1 MTQDRGLTS
10 IGAPV
15 KASAGPKLE
24 QIMRWLITTL
34 LLVTGAVSNSAP
46 AQSPGPFV
54 RVVALHAVLLASD
67 SNSNEVQNF
76 TLQCPAGYIPTA
88 YSITPAHDDDDFFAE
103 VGRQLIDSNKTAL
116 DRSALTSTAQLDG
129 GGYVVSLITVG
140 EAHHSSWNLE
150 ISLPCVSALVTT
162 DDTLTLVKTTGTAA
176 ARSLTTR
183 TTFCPS
189 DFPVAL
195 GGFSNA
201 DGIWLEPS
209 SAAPVWGTPANP
221 VSLDET
227 VDGQTGPPNGWQAR
241 VFNHFNAPVLFVG
254 YGLCGK
260 APALQTFVYSAPTVP
275 ETAFSIF
282 GAVPDG
288 WTAVG
293 SGFDGGLYGLDKGL
307 DAWMQDGTVVNLQ
320 AWHSATKSY
329 DSGSASL
336 RAYIAKGIDSRLNS
350 GGDSK
355 APARAVL
362 AVLAVP
368 QAATQPPPTS
378 VNVVEFYNATLDH
391 YFITAI
397 PKEISDLDNGVH
409 VGWVRTGE
417 TFKAYGIGSSG
428 RTGRRPVCRAY
439 GRPEAGLNSH
449 FYSASP
455 DECFATLANFNGAW
469 GLEASEV
476 FEMDLPDPMSG
487 VCPADSVPIYRT
499 WNRRLDSNHRYTT
512 RIAIRDQ
519 MVAKG
524 HVAEGYGPNAV
535 ALCGLS

>member
-1 MTQDRGLTS
+1 M
-10 IGAPV
+10 
-15 KASAGPKLE
+15 
-24 QIMRWLITTL
+24 
-34 LLVTGAVSNSAP
+34 
-46 AQSPGPFV
+46 
-54 RVVALHAVLLASD
+54 LASD
-67 SNSNEVQNF
+67 NNSNEVQDF
-76 TLQCPAGYIPTA
+76 TLQCPAGYIPTD
-88 YSITPAHDDDDFFAE
+88 YSISPAHDDDDFFAE
-103 VGRQLIDSNKTAL
+103 AGRQLIGSNKLAV
-116 DRSALTSTAQLDG
+116 DRNALTSTAQISG
-129 GGYVVSLITVG
+129 GGYIVSLVSVG
-140 EAHHSSWNLE
+140 EAHHSSWDLE
-150 ISLPCVSALVTT
+150 IALPCVSALATT
-162 DDTLTLVKTTGTAA
+162 DNTLTLVKNTGTAA
-176 ARSLTTR
+176 ARSLTTQ

-195 GGFSNA
+195 SGFSNA

-209 SAAPVWGTPANP
+209 LTAPVWGAPANLI
-221 VSLDET
+221 SLAEIA
-227 VDGQTGPPNGWQAR
+227 DGQTGPPTGWQAR
-241 VFNHFNAPVLFVG
+241 VFNHFNAPVLFVV

-260 APALQTFVYSAPTVP
+260 ASSLQTFIYSAPTVP

-293 SGFDGGLYGLDKGL
+293 SGFDSGLYGADKGL

-320 AWHSATKSY
+320 AWHPETRGY

-336 RAYIAKGIDSRLNS
+336 RAYIAKGVDNRLKS
-350 GGDSK
+350 GGSK

-368 QAATQPPPTS
+368 QAGTQPPSTRVS
-378 VNVVEFYNATLDH
+378 VVEFYNATLDH

-409 VGWVRTGE
+409 VGWARTGE
-417 TFKAYGIGSSG
+417 TFNAYAIGSTG

-449 FYSASP
+449 FYSAST

-469 GLEASEV
+469 RLEASEV
-476 FEMDLPDPMSG
+476 FAMDLPDPVSG
-487 VCPADSVPIYRT
+487 ACPADSVPVYRT
-499 WNRRLDSNHRYTT
+499 WNGRLDSNHRYTT
-512 RIAIRDQ
+512 SIAIRNQ
-519 MVAKG
+519 MIAKG